1 VDGSNAGN
9 VSQQRGSNDSQ
20 ERQEEG
26 VDSNASS
33 NAGSN
38 AHIHGILLNRANSR
52 AASRSPLH
60 GVSPSNSMK
69 SVRFSFEG
77 LDHAVAGVPEADQEQ
92 LGDQKGGRRSGG
104 GSARH
109 SVSPPTGR
117 GRSGSEWLRHTL
129 YEQLA
134 SHSPT
139 ALGTSPKD
147 ASGSAQGGFHHA
159 EPHNSSSSG
168 AGGGGGS
175 GYNHHRAYE
184 SQGPRRHYRDGGG
197 SSSGGSRHGHQGL
210 AASSHPPAHA
220 RHGAH
225 YLGRFAEGRQR
236 NSSVQEFVRQQQ
248 RQVRQQQV
256 AKEVAA
262 MAAAVKDRVQPKAP
276 VHPIFGVMHAAGAA
290 GGGGGSS
297 AP

>member
-1 VDGSNAGN
+1 VDGSNAGG
-9 VSQQRGSNDSQ
+9 VSQQRNNNGSH
-20 ERQEEG
+20 EG

-38 AHIHGILLNRANSR
+38 AHLHGILLNGSHSR

-60 GVSPSNSMK
+60 GISPSGSMK

-77 LDHAVAGVPEADQEQ
+77 IDHAAVGASEADQEQ

-134 SHSPT
+134 SHSPP
-139 ALGTSPKD
+139 AVGTSPRH
-147 ASGSAQGGFHHA
+147 ASEASHGG
-159 EPHNSSSSG
+159 PYNGSSSG
-168 AGGGGGS
+168 GAGN
-175 GYNHHRAYE
+175 NHHQADG
-184 SQGPRRHYRDGGG
+184 SQGPRPQHRDVGS
-197 SSSGGSRHGHQGL
+197 SSSGGSRHGHEW

-276 VHPIFGVMHAAGAA
+276 VHPIFGVMRAASGAA
-290 GGGGGSS
+290 GGGPS